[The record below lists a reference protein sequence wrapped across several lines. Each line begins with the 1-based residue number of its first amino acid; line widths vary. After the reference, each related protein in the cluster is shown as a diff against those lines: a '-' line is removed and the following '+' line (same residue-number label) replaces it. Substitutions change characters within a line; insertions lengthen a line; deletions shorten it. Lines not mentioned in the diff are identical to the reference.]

1 MLRTPFVHQ
10 FHLRM
15 ACVCTAFLTFSLVGC
30 RLTSIHTNLGPRL
43 AGVLAVLAM
52 TLSLPA
58 YWRDKQQTERSDSA
72 LMLPWTVLVA
82 AILPFPLLICA
93 RLRMPPAGLAVRP
106 DRSGIRNP
114 RTRDHNLGSV
124 HWLGTVLN
132 RTYWVMAPM
141 LVVAIFTPVLD
152 GKVECAQEFLAANVV
167 AFAIAVPLFALL
179 PAIGPWSFLTHP
191 GTDLLPNPVAQ
202 PAPPRSLHVPLP
214 RSGDSVIPL
223 IPCHMGCALR
233 SRALGIQVSAYSGH
247 CAIWND
253 YSLHANH
260 RLALLERR
268 DRRSDRRW
276 RVNHLRTF
284 EQA

>member
-124 HWLGTVLN
+124 PLARNRIEPHLLG
-132 RTYWVMAPM
+132 Y
-141 LVVAIFTPVLD
+141 
-152 GKVECAQEFLAANVV
+152 GAN
-167 AFAIAVPLFALL
+167 A
-179 PAIGPWSFLTHP
+179 
-191 GTDLLPNPVAQ
+191 
-202 PAPPRSLHVPLP
+202 
-214 RSGDSVIPL
+214 RSG
-223 IPCHMGCALR
+223 H
-233 SRALGIQVSAYSGH
+233 
-247 CAIWND
+247 
-253 YSLHANH
+253 LHT
-260 RLALLERR
+260 RP
-268 DRRSDRRW
+268 
-276 RVNHLRTF
+276 
-284 EQA
+284 